1 MTIDELAEVRRTE
14 ELKKTRPGPGSGW
27 RGRSKSPPR
36 WKHSPPRSLRRRISR
51 SRSTDRNQA
60 GGVVRRR
67 RSSSRGRNMDP
78 DVRKKSRSPDASR
91 SQRKADEEKRIS
103 RDKEGKGE
111 KRRKDSSSSP
121 ESKKHRRLV
130 QISGSLKRKSTNPE
144 KTGLEEKLKQMISQ
158 SAPKSRS
165 REKLRDKK
173 DKLEEGELS
182 SGSSSSS
189 DSSPERTSQTR
200 RGKKKSSSMKKV
212 LDSDSELDLEKE
224 IEHLERRSKDS
235 LRSEVG
241 DLRKELND
249 LKDLVRNMSKDKEY
263 GSKTINALDIIA
275 REVRTKIMKNEETTT
290 ETILK
295 LKVERK
301 KKMIRAKLEKLKED
315 EGMRGK
321 ETKSGKKERREQNE
335 SMTEKNDQ
343 SRSEKRNKSRSEK
356 KEKSRMESKDES
368 RTPKKN
374 DSRSEKRDESRTEK
388 RDESRSEKRDES
400 KSEKKDES
408 KSEKRNESKSEKKD
422 KNENPSDFKKQKR
435 TKEYRKV
442 EEESGSEDEVESKL
456 LAAIK
461 KR

>member
-36 WKHSPPRSLRRRISR
+36 LKHAPPRSLRRRISR

-67 RSSSRGRNMDP
+67 SSSRGRNMDRH
-78 DVRKKSRSPDASR
+78 VRKKSRSPDASR

-130 QISGSLKRKSTNPE
+130 QISGSLKRKSSNPE

-200 RGKKKSSSMKKV
+200 RGKKKSSSNMKKV

-315 EGMRGK
+315 GGIRGK
-321 ETKSGKKERREQNE
+321 ETKSGKNERREQNE

-343 SRSEKRNKSRSEK
+343 SRSEKRDKSRSEK

-368 RTPKKN
+368 RTPKNN
-374 DSRSEKRDESRTEK
+374 DSRSEKRDESRTPKKNDSKSEK
-388 RDESRSEKRDES
+388 RDESRTEKKDES

-408 KSEKRNESKSEKKD
+408 KSDKKD

-442 EEESGSEDEVESKL
+442 EEESESEDEVESKL